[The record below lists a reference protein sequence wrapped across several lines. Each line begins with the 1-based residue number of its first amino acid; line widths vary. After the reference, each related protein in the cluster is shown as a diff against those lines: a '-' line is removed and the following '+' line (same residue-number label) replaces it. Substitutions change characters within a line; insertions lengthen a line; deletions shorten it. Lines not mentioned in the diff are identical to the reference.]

1 MSNVVGPPSLE
12 PWFSTNARSIEPA
25 CSNERPRFGNEW
37 GDMCNEDE
45 IDIIN
50 VNNKGTCR
58 YITAVLTTTI
68 VRYFAIYTCT
78 CKCNIADCRW
88 RGRFRVFASRQ
99 GFPRHF
105 GGTLNFHRA
114 AARAIDGRANNT
126 NKRAAAGE
134 KESQSQIAQ

>member
-68 VRYFAIYTCT
+68 VRYFAIYIHVHA
-78 CKCNIADCRW
+78 NVISRIAD
-88 RGRFRVFASRQ
+88 GEGVFEFSRVAKD
-99 GFPRHF
+99 
-105 GGTLNFHRA
+105 FHV
-114 AARAIDGRANNT
+114 IS
-126 NKRAAAGE
+126 AGP
-134 KESQSQIAQ
+134 